1 MRRKG
6 TVVGLAALVVLL
18 VVGGVLAARRP
29 GDAGLIVGTVTTD
42 LYPSPLA
49 MDTRDGRAIIDG
61 ASNGPGAHLYVL
73 DTRTARLVRV
83 RSLPQQ
89 PMYFNLGTPLRLFT
103 RHSPSLA
110 RPPNVRV
117 QRGEDG
123 QQQVPDPE
131 HQHGED
137 RAVRRDQKP

>member
-18 VVGGVLAARRP
+18 VVGGVLAAWRP

-89 PMYFNLGTPLRLFT
+89 PMYFNLGAPLYDDQT
-103 RHSPSLA
+103 A
-110 RPPNVRV
+110 R
-117 QRGEDG
+117 
-123 QQQVPDPE
+123 
-131 HQHGED
+131 
-137 RAVRRDQKP
+137 VRRHPGERGRHANRDQRAERAAHTNLVHAP